1 MTFYTLA
8 VSGAD
13 RVRGVHSE
21 FAGRSTA
28 DLLHILTL
36 LGVGIAV
43 VFAVLITVNYVQQ
56 QGRKKQEAR
65 HRAELEEKLSQARHT
80 RMCS

>member
-8 VSGAD
+8 VSGVD

-28 DLLHILTL
+28 DLLHIMTL
-36 LGVGIAV
+36 AGIGIVV
-43 VFAVLITVNYVQQ
+43 VFAVLIIANYIQQ

-65 HRAELEEKLSQARHT
+65 HRAELEAKLRQAGRT
-80 RMCS
+80 RVYS